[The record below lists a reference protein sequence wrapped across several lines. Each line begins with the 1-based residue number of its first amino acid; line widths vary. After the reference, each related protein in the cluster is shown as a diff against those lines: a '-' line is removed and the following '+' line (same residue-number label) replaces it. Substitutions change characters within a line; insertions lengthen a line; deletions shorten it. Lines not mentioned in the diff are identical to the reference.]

1 MAAARRFL
9 APEAAGSSE
18 LRLAVSESHHLLRV
32 LRLPPGA
39 AVEVFD
45 GAGSAFSARF
55 LRADE
60 EGRALLRRGEA
71 LATREPVIRLTVGV
85 AVPKGDG
92 LTGIVRQLA
101 EIGAASIT
109 PLETDRSEGRASPAR
124 VGRWRAAALS
134 GTRQSGRATVPAVTA
149 PAPFENW
156 IRGPLPEE
164 RWIASPSSDVETSS
178 AVPNPAPA
186 RDRVLAI
193 GPEGGFSAGELED
206 AFRHG
211 FQRLDLGERILR
223 TGTASVVAAAALL
236 GSGRLTRSFTCER
249 V

>member
-1 MAAARRFL
+1 MPAARRFL

-18 LRLAVSESHHLLRV
+18 LRLAASESHHLLRV

-45 GAGSAFSARF
+45 GVGSAFAARF
-55 LRADE
+55 LRADQ
-60 EGRALLRRGEA
+60 EGRCLLRRGEA
-71 LATREPVIRLTVGV
+71 LATREPAIRLTVGV

-124 VGRWRAAALS
+124 VERWRAAALA
-134 GTRQSGRATVPAVTA
+134 GTRQSGRATVPAVSA
-149 PAPFENW
+149 PAPVENW

-164 RWIASPSSDVETSS
+164 RWIASPPSAVETSS
-178 AVPNPAPA
+178 AVPNPAPV

-193 GPEGGFSAGELED
+193 GPEGGFSAEELED
-206 AFRHG
+206 ACRHG
-211 FQRLDLGERILR
+211 FRRLDLGARILR

-236 GSGRLTRSFTCER
+236 RSHGWQ
-249 V
+249 